1 VREQVSKGKR
11 TRLSAKKRR
20 GPTGTGQ
27 ADFTERTL
35 ASDSVYR
42 GGFFEVLKDEVRRP
56 DGKPAV
62 REYIK
67 HPGAVMMVP
76 LLDEDTVVLVRQF
89 RYPLRRHFIEV
100 PAGKM
105 EPGEDP
111 LATAKRELIEEC
123 GYEAANWQHL
133 TTLHPCIGYSNE
145 RIELYLARDLHHVG
159 AGPDDGEFLEVLP
172 TPIDQALEWVR
183 EGKITEVKAI
193 IGLMWLERVLAA
205 KAVPRRRRPARR
217 LLRTRA

>member
-1 VREQVSKGKR
+1 MSPAKAGRKASTSR
-11 TRLSAKKRR
+11 T
-20 GPTGTGQ
+20 PTQ
-27 ADFTERTL
+27 NPAADFTERTL

-42 GGFFEVLKDEVRRP
+42 GGFFEVCRDKVRRP

-62 REYIK
+62 REYIR

-76 LLDEDTVVLVRQF
+76 LLDENTVLLVRQF

-111 LATAKRELIEEC
+111 LATAKRELTEEC
-123 GYEAANWQHL
+123 GYEAARWRHL
-133 TTLHPCIGYSNE
+133 ATLHPCIGYSDE
-145 RIELYLARDLHHVG
+145 RIELYLARELRHVG

-172 TPIDQALEWVR
+172 TPIDQALKWVR
-183 EGKITEVKAI
+183 EGRITEVKAI
-193 IGLMWLERVLAA
+193 IGLMWLERFLG
-205 KAVPRRRRPARR
+205 RGPARR
-217 LLRTRA
+217 GRPLRSRA